1 MTAGIAT
8 VAALAGIV
16 MIAGTNPWLALGVG
30 LLVFAAVIVT
40 NDIIER
46 LQRID
51 QAISDLRDHAEAER
65 LQQGLPP
72 ATELPADPA
81 THATDP
87 AS

>member
-1 MTAGIAT
+1 MTAGLAT

-46 LQRID
+46 LQRIEHT
-51 QAISDLRDHAEAER
+51 IGELRHHAEAER
-65 LQQGLPP
+65 LQQGLSP
-72 ATELPADPA
+72 AIESTGAPS
-81 THATDP
+81 TQATDP
-87 AS
+87 TA